1 MRNLFALFLAA
12 LMMLPQAAQAKKE
25 NEGTEVLKVMSYN
38 IRLGSANDG
47 TNSWSLRYV
56 ATGEM
61 LDDQAPDVFGVQEAL
76 DYQVR
81 YINEMCGYEYVGVG
95 RENGKKEGEHMA
107 IFWNKKSVSMLKW
120 GTFWLSETPQKP
132 SKGWDAACFRTA
144 TWALMKDK
152 KTGRKFYFVNTHL
165 APVRKPKTDLRE
177 AQLKCILD
185 YVEKNKLYPAIL
197 TGDLNAA
204 PDSAAIK
211 LLEQKWRI
219 AGDNTPTYPAS
230 KPNWRIDFIAFAPA
244 DAFEVIA
251 YEVGNEPTASDHRPI
266 KAKLRIN
273 KPE

>member
-1 MRNLFALFLAA
+1 M
-12 LMMLPQAAQAKKE
+12 KKS
-25 NEGTEVLKVMSYN
+25 NWLILLLLSLVSGCTAVDGTFTVASYN
-38 IRLGSANDG
+38 IRSFNTMSKKKDVAGTIRALGKL
-47 TNSWSLRYV
+47 NSDICGLQEVRKNNNETT
-56 ATGEM
+56 APLIQTGEKLTM
-61 LDDQAPDVFGVQEAL
+61 QPFFSPTLRRKNFEYGIGALSKFKAEMIAELKLPNADKQEPRKAM
-76 DYQVR
+76 
-81 YINEMCGYEYVGVG
+81 I
-95 RENGKKEGEHMA
+95 
-107 IFWNKKSVSMLKW
+107 LKVHSPH
-120 GTFWLSETPQKP
+120 G
-132 SKGWDAACFRTA
+132 
-144 TWALMKDK
+144 M
-152 KTGRKFYFVNTHL
+152 FYFVNTHL